1 MPTTLE
7 SRLTSNVIQFQPR
20 RHALHAPVEPRPRW
34 HFVAWSM
41 LCFLLG
47 VALRDFITFTL

>member
-1 MPTTLE
+1 MPTPLE
-7 SRLTSNVIQFQPR
+7 SRLTSNVIEFPR
-20 RHALHAPVEPRPRW
+20 RRQSVRHADEPRPRW

-47 VALRDFITFTL
+47 VILRDFITFTL

>member
-1 MPTTLE
+1 MPTPRE
-7 SRLTSNVIQFQPR
+7 SRLTSNVIQFPPR

>member
-1 MPTTLE
+1 MPTPLE
-7 SRLTSNVIQFQPR
+7 SRLTSNVIEFPR
-20 RHALHAPVEPRPRW
+20 RRQVVRTADEPRPRW

-47 VALRDFITFTL
+47 VILRDFITFTL